1 MENRWQVVIVWQVD
15 RMRIRAWKSLVK
27 HHMYISKKA
36 RGWSYRHHYEST
48 HPRISSEVHIPLG
61 DEKLEKLVITTYWG
75 LHTGERDWHLG
86 QGVSIEWRK
95 GRYST
100 QVDPNLADQL
110 IHMYYFDC
118 FSESAIRIAILGHIV
133 RPKCEYPTGHSKVGS
148 LQYLALTALVTPKK
162 IKPPLPSVTKLTE
175 DRWNKPRKT
184 KGHRGS
190 HTMNGH

>member
-1 MENRWQVVIVWQVD
+1 MENRWQVMIVWQVD

-27 HHMYISKKA
+27 HHMYISRKA
-36 RGWSYRHHYEST
+36 AGWFYRHHYESP

-61 DEKLEKLVITTYWG
+61 DARLVIITYWG

-95 GRYST
+95 RRYST

-110 IHMYYFDC
+110 IHLYYFDC
-118 FSESAIRIAILGHIV
+118 FSESAIRKALLGHIV
-133 RPKCEYPTGHSKVGS
+133 SPSCEYPAGHNKVGS
-148 LQYLALTALVTPKK
+148 LQYLALAALTKTK
-162 IKPPLPSVTKLTE
+162 RRKPPLPSVAKLTE
-175 DRWNKPRKT
+175 DRWNKPQRI

>member
-1 MENRWQVVIVWQVD
+1 MENRWQVMIVWQVD
-15 RMRIRAWKSLVK
+15 RMRIRTWKSLVK
-27 HHMYISKKA
+27 HHMFVSKKA
-36 RGWSYRHHYEST
+36 KGWVYKHHYESIN
-48 HPRISSEVHIPLG
+48 PRISSEVHIPLG
-61 DEKLEKLVITTYWG
+61 DAKLTIITYWG

-95 GRYST
+95 KGYIT

-110 IHMYYFDC
+110 IHLYYFDC
-118 FSESAIRIAILGHIV
+118 FSESAIRKAILGHRV
-133 RPKCEYPTGHSKVGS
+133 SPRCEYQAGHNKVGS
-148 LQYLALTALVTPKK
+148 LQYLALIALITPKR

-175 DRWNKPRKT
+175 DRWNESQRT

>member
-1 MENRWQVVIVWQVD
+1 MENRWQVMIVWQVD

-27 HHMYISKKA
+27 HHMYISRRA
-36 RGWSYRHHYEST
+36 RGWFYRHHYEST

-61 DEKLEKLVITTYWG
+61 EGRLVVITYWG

-95 GRYST
+95 KRYST

-110 IHMYYFDC
+110 IHLYYFDC
-118 FSESAIRIAILGHIV
+118 FSESAIRQAILGRIV
-133 RPKCEYPTGHSKVGS
+133 SPRCDYQAGHNKVGS
-148 LQYLALTALVTPKK
+148 LQYLALTALIKPKR
-162 IKPPLPSVTKLTE
+162 IKPPLPSVVKLTE
-175 DRWNKPRKT
+175 DRWNKPQKT